1 MKNYI
6 FFDDTLAQRAGGP
19 STYLYN
25 LRNGINKIDKHN
37 IKVDWRMSMKEKIII
52 RKAET
57 SDFQGVHKLI
67 MQVHKLHVNERSDL
81 YKDIDPM
88 NFDEF
93 KIELSNS
100 NNIYLVAE
108 FKSEIVGI
116 CFSQIKEL
124 SNNKIMK
131 DRKILHIE
139 NICVDKNHQKKGI
152 GKKLYKEIVQIA
164 KERNIKNIELMV
176 WEFNENAI
184 KFYKNLGMSI
194 KNLKFE
200 QKIN

>member
-1 MKNYI
+1 
-6 FFDDTLAQRAGGP
+6 
-19 STYLYN
+19 
-25 LRNGINKIDKHN
+25 
-37 IKVDWRMSMKEKIII
+37 MKEKIII

-67 MQVHKLHVNERSDL
+67 MQVHKLHVNERSDI

-139 NICVDKNHQKKGI
+139 NICVDENYQKKGI
-152 GKKLYKEIVQIA
+152 GKKLYEQMVQIA
-164 KERNIKNIELMV
+164 KEKNIDNIELMV
-176 WEFNENAI
+176 WGFNENAI
-184 KFYKNLGMSI
+184 NFYNNLGMNI
-194 KNLKFE
+194 KNLRLEK
-200 QKIN
+200 KVK